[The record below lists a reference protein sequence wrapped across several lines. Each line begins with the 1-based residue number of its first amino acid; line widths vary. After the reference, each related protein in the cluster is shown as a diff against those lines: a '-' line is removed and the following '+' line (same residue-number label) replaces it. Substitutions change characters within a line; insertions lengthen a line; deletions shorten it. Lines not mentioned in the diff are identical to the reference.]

1 MPDQARSGGSVGA
14 RNGPVGCAVGGAQAS
29 RISSMATAL
38 VDSLSSIA
46 AAADAY
52 EAAAAGGDR
61 RTVLEA
67 RLRLC
72 AALAQ
77 DGWEAPPDV
86 QRQIDFD
93 LFELRQLDAGT
104 VTLPS

>member
-1 MPDQARSGGSVGA
+1 
-14 RNGPVGCAVGGAQAS
+14 
-29 RISSMATAL
+29 MATAL
-38 VDSLSSIA
+38 VDSLSA
-46 AAADAY
+46 VAVAADAY
-52 EAAAAGGDR
+52 EAAVAGGNR

-93 LFELRQLDAGT
+93 LFELRQLDGSR
-104 VTLPS
+104 VPQSVSR

>member
-1 MPDQARSGGSVGA
+1 
-14 RNGPVGCAVGGAQAS
+14 
-29 RISSMATAL
+29 MATAV
-38 VDSLSSIA
+38 VDSLSA
-46 AAADAY
+46 VAVAADAY
-52 EAAAAGGDR
+52 EAATATGDR

-72 AALAQ
+72 AALAL

-93 LFELRQLDAGT
+93 LFELRQLDGA
-104 VTLPS
+104 VRLPA

>member
-1 MPDQARSGGSVGA
+1 
-14 RNGPVGCAVGGAQAS
+14 
-29 RISSMATAL
+29 MATAL
-38 VDSLSSIA
+38 VDSLSSVA
-46 AAADAY
+46 VAADAY
-52 EAAAAGGDR
+52 EAAVDAGNR

-72 AALAQ
+72 AALAA

-86 QRQIDFD
+86 QRQMDFD

-104 VTLPS
+104 VRLP